1 MRKVLE
7 ACQKKFWENLTHQGP
22 NRQWLKEIAA
32 PRTEQGETVRLQIE
46 EMMNPYLNMITFQNP
61 HLRYCRVGA
70 LRTQPNTP
78 SQYKKS
84 GDQLHADSP
93 ETVKVRDL
101 GERPMSIIMAL
112 DEPFKFLYEDKDN
125 DDNEDNVDENDICEL
140 TVNKGHA
147 MTFTDEVFHAGG
159 DNSTEKTI
167 YCLFAYIVSNE
178 KDYPNN
184 MVFTK
189 NRANM
194 KKLNAA
200 KKKEEGDSVGLVGG
214 EGAI

>member
-1 MRKVLE
+1 MS
-7 ACQKKFWENLTHQGP
+7 KKLLGKFDAPGGP
-22 NRQWLKEIAA
+22 SRQWLKEIAA
-32 PRTEQGETVRLQIE
+32 PRNEKGESVRRQIE
-46 EMMNPYLNMITFQNP
+46 EMMKPYLDMMTYRNP

-70 LRTQPNTP
+70 LWSQPNTS

-84 GDQLHADSP
+84 SDQLYANYP
-93 ETVKVRDL
+93 ETVKVRDP
-101 GERPMSIIMAL
+101 EMHPMSIIMAL

-125 DDNEDNVDENDICEL
+125 DNHDDNVDEDDICEL
-140 TVNKGHA
+140 TVNKGHVIA
-147 MTFTDEVFHAGG
+147 FTDELFHAGG
-159 DNSTEKTI
+159 DNSTGKTI
-167 YCLFAYIVSNE
+167 YHLFAYVVSNE

-189 NRANM
+189 NRPIM

-200 KKKEEGDSVGLVGG
+200 RKKTEKGGSVGLVGG